1 MEKRKKIVS
10 FFILFSF
17 VLFFAHSELNLFSE
31 SAQRCKHNHQD
42 FCEVVKVTRIEK
54 SENLHQKIT
63 VQDFHFNDNCCYECK
78 KINDYLQNT
87 DLSPTK
93 KFSIVNTYLFNRTL
107 LI

>member
-10 FFILFSF
+10 FFILISF

-31 SAQRCKHNHQD
+31 FAQGHKHNHQD
-42 FCEVVKVTRIEK
+42 FCEIVKLTRIEK
-54 SENLHQKIT
+54 AENLYKKIT
-63 VQDFHFNDNCCYECK
+63 VQDFLFNDYCCNECK

-87 DLSPTK
+87 KLSSTK
-93 KFSIVNTYLFNRTL
+93 KIFTINTYLFNLTL